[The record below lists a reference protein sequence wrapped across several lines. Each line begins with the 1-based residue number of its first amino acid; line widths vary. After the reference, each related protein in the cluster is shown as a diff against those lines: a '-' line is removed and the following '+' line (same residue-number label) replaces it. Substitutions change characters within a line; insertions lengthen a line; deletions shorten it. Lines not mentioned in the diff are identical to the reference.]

1 MSSSPALPL
10 PTETRWTRL
19 ANFWADYRQSPV
31 AVAALI
37 VVVVVVVCVYVGVC
51 VCACVC
57 VCVNNTSWISYIAL
71 GEEYY

>member
-1 MSSSPALPL
+1 MSSSSALPL

-37 VVVVVVVCVYVGVC
+37 VVVVGGPHGDAGAVRG
-51 VCACVC
+51 AAG
-57 VCVNNTSWISYIAL
+57 SL
-71 GEEYY
+71 